1 MFGCSIIKIEHMFVF
16 GGNTMEQ
23 VAVSNQPLTQ
33 IPNEVTIANPEY
45 IDDLIVALLN
55 AYANRIEP

>member
-1 MFGCSIIKIEHMFVF
+1 MFVF